1 MFGAGIIGLIST
13 PRQEDPQISVPLIDV
28 FVEYPGASSEEV
40 SNIVRH
46 QCVRVFSSVPWCEN
60 GILIIIHNYAEN

>member
-28 FVEYPGASSEEV
+28 FVLHYVDTITVVQEQPYDQYDIA
-40 SNIVRH
+40 H
-46 QCVRVFSSVPWCEN
+46 CVETSLMIN
-60 GILIIIHNYAEN
+60 MI

>member
-28 FVEYPGASSEEV
+28 FVEYNCPSS
-40 SNIVRH
+40 SDFDHKVRLTIDTSSISFGDH
-46 QCVRVFSSVPWCEN
+46 VCPFSM
-60 GILIIIHNYAEN
+60 